1 MSLYVLAND
10 WFLMMTSDVVPPDP
24 VTVEIVENCQA
35 RFRLSVLL
43 DMLSVVRLSSWRVE
57 SSSARPVVES
67 RTICRIKSDL
77 ICGPEPSVYILGE
90 EVRTVTAI
98 EVTKTT
104 GCPEV
109 RNIPVDE
116 SLHPF
121 ILLIGLE
128 RY

>member
-24 VTVEIVENCQA
+24 VTVEIVEDCQA

-43 DMLSVVRLSSWRVE
+43 YMLSVVRLPSWRVE

-77 ICGPEPSVYILGE
+77 SWRSGGSEYYRENIQ
-90 EVRTVTAI
+90 VRKGIMRT
-98 EVTKTT
+98 
-104 GCPEV
+104 
-109 RNIPVDE
+109 
-116 SLHPF
+116 
-121 ILLIGLE
+121 
-128 RY
+128 